1 MKKHFFSMLLL
12 WVCLLGGAIPAS
24 AWKDIKIDLTNGNL
38 LTTSEKDE
46 NVEYNQRPALKF
58 GVAIADDGTVTRVD
72 ADDAS
77 AAIVL
82 NGKFHSTQH
91 GWGNFSATV
100 KVEGPVKISMGTCN
114 WGGDVKVTNAT
125 GTQVATFN
133 TNTGAGCYSTSNPT
147 VASAIYKGDATTLT
161 ISGGSYTPY
170 IAVEKVNAADL
181 KTDYKVTFSLG
192 SVTAEG
198 FLPAEETVE
207 EGSTLTIPTNHS
219 LYIEGKTL
227 TGWTDGTNT
236 YKAGDK
242 LTVTANT
249 TLTPVFKDNTK
260 TLADRTSDVTLL
272 WDFQRKNGAPIMQYQ
287 NKTNIYVTQVTI
299 GGETIDVK
307 LDIDA
312 TSGKV
317 NNSGWTDWCQWNG
330 GTKFTIPSCKDA
342 VVTILGMN
350 DFGAAGKTATT
361 VDGSTD
367 YTVGNPL
374 VYTITSESK
383 TIDIVIGTDGGY
395 YRTIQTVLP
404 KTEAA
409 GDKTIFSFS
418 LTSPEDVTLNDKEE
432 VDLSQYGTVNGGTAK
447 LYCGKDNQKLINKS
461 GNIMIHGSGGHH
473 FIITLSDNNTFEEG
487 DIISVTT
494 TNGKYAGE
502 VTFTNSNTSTN
513 TLDEEGKYIVKAA
526 DAGKTEFYI
535 YRGTKSSEAGVY
547 DYYSAFSGITVT
559 RPAKQEEVE
568 PALTSLKIGDADILS
583 SIEGTEYTYNVT
595 SYDNLPQVSAEA
607 NDNGAVETT
616 QASADN
622 GYKATV
628 VLKNKTTNET
638 VKTYTITFKKVSV
651 KGGKLFTWY
660 VSDGTTTS
668 LSDGSDYKYI
678 RTSESNPSFAI
689 KGKGKVGGD
698 SRFKAS
704 EGAGNMWAL
713 VVPENAIV
721 EKVEFTNCSENYYQ
735 NPNTDSNVTT
745 TFNVASEGATVT
757 TTDANGNVL
766 QYLSKGQLITSTIA
780 NHQAGTP
787 ITFYADGGQQLAF
800 STINI
805 YYSITDNGTLKLV
818 KQSVND
824 GATVERNGNI
834 ALIFDNDVTLANGAS
849 VKVNGTDVRTVAS
862 GSKLTAYFWGLAYNS
877 ENTVTLAAN
886 SVVDDFGNKYDKE
899 ISFKVNVGSKK
910 AAEMKQYDYV
920 VSNAT
925 ELDAAIAELAQTN
938 KAATAERKTVFLKN
952 GNYTY
957 GTLTG
962 SYQHNVSLDKI
973 YNVSLIG
980 ESKDGVLISG
990 TTDGITSSTLHLGDN
1005 GTGKYLQDLTI
1016 RNNLEFRTNNYK
1028 AVNVAMTGGNKAIL
1042 KNVALQASQDTYVTG
1057 KRTYLEDCDIYGT
1070 VDFICGGGDIFFEK
1084 CNLILGNRGGDV
1096 IVAPNTDAATQWGY
1110 VLNNCTVKADEG
1122 ATAVTDKSWHLGR
1135 PWQNEPRAYYL
1146 NTKMDV
1152 LCSDAGWTNMSNLT
1166 THFYEYNSVDKNGN
1180 KIDLSTRKNSP
1191 SSINQYT
1198 PVLTDAEAAEF
1209 TAHNVIGGNDAWD
1222 AAAYTQQ
1229 VAAPAQLAANAAKLT
1244 WQKVD
1249 DALLYAIFKDGK
1261 YVANTTDCEYTATE
1275 EGTYTVRAANEM
1287 GGLGTASDAV
1297 EVSIKVTAKL
1307 SAGGMG
1313 TFCSAQTVKTPAG
1326 LTAYTAT
1333 VSNNTVTLTKVEDGI
1348 IPAGNGVVL
1357 SGEANATYD
1366 MEPATTDKN
1375 TLEGNELK
1383 GTLERTLIENDYSF
1397 VLVYDKDEDVSYFK
1411 NFQNGAYIPAGKAY
1425 IEIPAAMQDA
1435 KLHIIIGGTDGI
1447 NVIKSNSKTNDAYY
1461 TLGGQ
1466 RTIAPKKGIYIHN
1479 GKKIIIK

>member
-1 MKKHFFSMLLL
+1 MLLL

-38 LTTSEKDE
+38 LTSDE
-46 NVEYNQRPALKF
+46 ITNKTMVKF
-58 GVAIADDGTVTRVD
+58 GVAIADDGTATRVD

-100 KVEGPVKISMGTCN
+100 AVEGPVKISMGTCN
-114 WGGDVKVTNAT
+114 YGGDVKVTNAA

-147 VASAIYKGDATTLT
+147 VASTIYKGDATTLT
-161 ISGGSYTPY
+161 ISGGAYTPY
-170 IAVEKVNAADL
+170 IAVEKANAADL

-192 SVTAEG
+192 SVQAEG

-207 EGSTLTIPTNHS
+207 DGSSFTIPTNHS

-236 YKAGDK
+236 YNVGDK
-242 LTVTANT
+242 MTVTANT

-260 TLADRTSDVTLL
+260 TLADRTSSVTLL
-272 WDFQRKNGAPIMQYQ
+272 WDFQRKNGAPTMQYQ
-287 NKTNIYVTQVTI
+287 NKTNIYVTQATI

-307 LDIDA
+307 MDVD
-312 TSGKV
+312 TNNGGKL
-317 NNSGWTDWCQWNG
+317 NNGSWNDWCQLNG
-330 GTKFTIPSCKDA
+330 GTKLTIPSYTGA
-342 VVTILGMN
+342 VVSIESYDPL
-350 DFGAAGKTATT
+350 GAAGKTATT
-361 VDGSTD
+361 IDGSSGYTSSKAIT
-367 YTVGNPL
+367 YTV
-374 VYTITSESK
+374 TSESE
-383 TIDIVIGTDGGY
+383 TIDIVIGNDGTY

-404 KTEAA
+404 AKKVA
-409 GDKTIFSFS
+409 GDETIFSFN
-418 LTSPEDVTLNDKEE
+418 VTATENVSFDGNTTT
-432 VDLSQYGTVNGGTAK
+432 DISDYASISGGTVKVYNNRSDAAQMIMSEGS
-447 LYCGKDNQKLINKS
+447 INMS
-461 GNIMIHGSGGHH
+461 GSGGSR
-473 FIITLSDNNTFEEG
+473 IEITLADGNTLQEG
-487 DIISVTT
+487 DVITVFTKNSINGPEIVFSGNAQSK
-494 TNGKYAGE
+494 TNLVDNKYT
-502 VTFTNSNTSTN
+502 VSKS
-513 TLDEEGKYIVKAA
+513 
-526 DAGKTEFYI
+526 DAGKNVFYI
-535 YRGTKSSEAGVY
+535 YRGEKVNSSYQLPTGV
-547 DYYSAFSGITVT
+547 SVV
-559 RPAKQEEVE
+559 RPAKQEETE
-568 PALTSLKIGDADILS
+568 PVLTSLKIGDSEILS

-595 SYDNLPQVSAEA
+595 SYDNLPQVSATA
-607 NDNGAVETT
+607 NDNGTVETT

-628 VLKNKTTNET
+628 VLKNKTTEET
-638 VKTYTITFKKVSV
+638 VKTYTITFNKVNVIS
-651 KGGKLFTWY
+651 GKQFTWY

-668 LSDGSDYKYI
+668 LSDGTEYTSI
-678 RTSESNPSFAI
+678 RVSESNPSFAI
-689 KGKGKVGGD
+689 KGKGRAVGGD

-704 EGAGNMWAL
+704 EGADNMWAL
-713 VVPENAIV
+713 VVPANAIV

-757 TTDANGNVL
+757 TTDATGNVL

-805 YYSITDNGTLKLV
+805 YYSITDNGSLKFT

-834 ALIFDNDVTLANGAS
+834 VLTFDNDVTLTDGAS
-849 VKVNGTDVRTVAS
+849 VKVNGTDVRTVVS
-862 GSKLTAYFWGLAYNS
+862 GSNIKAYYWGLAYNS

-886 SVVDDFGNKYDKE
+886 SVADGFGNKYDKE

-910 AAEMKQYDYV
+910 AVEMKEYDYV
-920 VSNAT
+920 VSNAE
-925 ELDAAIAELAQTN
+925 ELDAAIAELATTN
-938 KAATAERKTVFLKN
+938 KTATAERKTVFLKN

-957 GTLTG
+957 GTLEG
-962 SYQHNVSLDKI
+962 SYKYNVSLKIDNWNSI

-980 ESKDGVLISG
+980 ESKDGVIISG
-990 TTDGITSSTLHLGDN
+990 TTTGITSGTLNLGD
-1005 GTGKYLQDLTI
+1005 GTGNYLQDLTV

-1028 AVNVAMTGGNKAIL
+1028 AVNVAMLGGNKAIL

-1084 CNLILGNRGGDV
+1084 CNLILGNRGGNV

-1122 ATAVTDKSWHLGR
+1122 ATLVTDKSWNLGR
-1135 PWQNEPRAYYL
+1135 PWQNEPRAYFL
-1146 NTKMDV
+1146 NTKMNV
-1152 LCSDAGWTNMSNLT
+1152 LCSDAGWAQMGNLP

-1191 SSINQYT
+1191 TSTNTYT

-1229 VAAPAQLAANAAKLT
+1229 MVAPMHFSADLAKLT

-1249 DALLYAIFKDGK
+1249 GALCYVIFKDGK
-1261 YVANTTDCEYTATE
+1261 YVANTTACEYTATE

-1287 GGLGTASDAV
+1287 GGLGASTYDV
-1297 EVSIKVTAKL
+1297 EVSFKVTAKL

-1357 SGEANATYD
+1357 SGEANKTYE
-1366 MEPATTDKN
+1366 MEITTSDHGF
-1375 TLEGNELK
+1375 LEGNELV
-1383 GTLERTLIENDYSF
+1383 GTLVRMHIENDYSF
-1397 VLVYDKDEDVSYFK
+1397 VLVYDQTQDVSYFK

-1425 IEIPAAMQDA
+1425 LQIPTATQDA
-1435 KLHIIIGGTDGI
+1435 KFNVVIGGTDGI
-1447 NVIKSNSKTNDAYY
+1447 NAIENSGKAKEAYY

-1466 RTIAPKKGIYIHN
+1466 KTYAPQKGIYIHG
-1479 GKKIIIK
+1479 GKKVIIK

>member
-1 MKKHFFSMLLL
+1 MLLL

-38 LTTSEKDE
+38 LTSNEIT
-46 NVEYNQRPALKF
+46 NTTMVKF
-58 GVAIADDGTVTRVD
+58 GVAIADDGTATRVD

-100 KVEGPVKISMGTCN
+100 VVEGPVKISMGTCN
-114 WGGDVKVTNAT
+114 YGGDVKVTNAA

-147 VASAIYKGDATTLT
+147 VASTFYKGDATTLT
-161 ISGGSYTPY
+161 ISGGAYTPY
-170 IAVEKVNAADL
+170 IAVEKANAADL

-192 SVTAEG
+192 SVQAEG
-198 FLPAEETVE
+198 FLPTEETVE
-207 EGSTLTIPTNHS
+207 DGSSLTIPTNHS

-236 YKAGDK
+236 YKAGDNM
-242 LTVTANT
+242 TVTANT

-260 TLADRTSDVTLL
+260 TLADRTSSVTLL
-272 WDFQRKNGAPIMQYQ
+272 WDFQRQNGAPYVAFEKNTGIF
-287 NKTNIYVTQVTI
+287 VTQATI
-299 GGETIDVK
+299 DGETIDVK

-317 NNSGWTDWCQWNG
+317 NNYGWTDWCQWNG

-342 VVTILGMN
+342 VVTIKGMY

-361 VDGSTD
+361 VDGSSD

-374 VYTITSESK
+374 VYTVTSESG
-383 TIDIVIGTDGGY
+383 TIDIVIGNDGGY

-404 KTEAA
+404 VVKQGTAE
-409 GDKTIFSFS
+409 DETIFSFNV
-418 LTSPEDVTLNDKEE
+418 TATEDVSIDGKTTTDIS
-432 VDLSQYGTVNGGTAK
+432 DYASISGGTVKVYNNRSDAA
-447 LYCGKDNQKLINKS
+447 
-461 GNIMIHGSGGHH
+461 IMIMSEGSINMSGSGGSR
-473 FIITLSDNNTFEEG
+473 IEITLADGNTLQEG
-487 DIISVTT
+487 DVITVFTKNSINGPEIVFSGNAQSK
-494 TNGKYAGE
+494 TNLVDNKYT
-502 VTFTNSNTSTN
+502 VSKS
-513 TLDEEGKYIVKAA
+513 
-526 DAGKTEFYI
+526 DAGKNVFYI
-535 YRGTKSSEAGVY
+535 YRGEKVNNSYQLPTGV
-547 DYYSAFSGITVT
+547 SVV
-559 RPAKQEEVE
+559 RPAKQEETE
-568 PALTSLKIGDADILS
+568 PALTSLKIGDSEILS

-595 SYDNLPQVSAEA
+595 SYDNLPQVSATA
-607 NDNGAVETT
+607 NDNGTVETT

-628 VLKNKTTNET
+628 VLKNKTTEET
-638 VKTYTITFKKVSV
+638 VKTYTITFNKVNVIS
-651 KGGKLFTWY
+651 GKQFTWY

-668 LSDGSDYKYI
+668 LSDGTDYTSI
-678 RTSESNPSFAI
+678 RVSESNPSFAI
-689 KGKGKVGGD
+689 KGKGRAVGGD

-704 EGAGNMWAL
+704 EGADNMWAL
-713 VVPENAIV
+713 VVPANAIV
-721 EKVEFTNCSENYYQ
+721 EKVEFTNCSENYY
-735 NPNTDSNVTT
+735 NAEENKNVTT

-757 TTDANGNVL
+757 TTDANGKVL

-780 NHQAGTP
+780 NHQAGNP

-805 YYSITDNGTLKLV
+805 YYSITDNGSLKLM

-834 ALIFDNDVTLANGAS
+834 VLTFDNDITLAKGAS
-849 VKVNGTDVRTVAS
+849 VKVNGTDVRTVAN
-862 GSKLTAYFWGLAYNS
+862 GSHLTAYYWGLAYDS

-886 SVVDDFGNKYDKE
+886 SVADGFGNKYDKE

-910 AAEMKQYDYV
+910 AVEMKEYDYV
-920 VSNAT
+920 VSNAE
-925 ELDAAIAELAQTN
+925 ELDAAIAELATTN
-938 KAATAERKTVFLKN
+938 KTATAERKTVFLKN

-957 GTLTG
+957 GTLEG
-962 SYQHNVSLDKI
+962 SYQYNVSLKIDNWNSI

-980 ESKDGVLISG
+980 ESKDGVVISG
-990 TTDGITSSTLHLGDN
+990 TTTGITSGTLNLGD
-1005 GTGKYLQDLTI
+1005 GTGNYLQDLTV

-1028 AVNVAMTGGNKAIL
+1028 AVNVAMLGGNKAIL

-1084 CNLILGNRGGDV
+1084 CNLILGNRGGNV

-1122 ATAVTDKSWHLGR
+1122 ATLVTDKSWNLGR

-1146 NTKMDV
+1146 NTKMEV
-1152 LCSDAGWTNMSNLT
+1152 LCSDAGWAQMGNLP

-1180 KIDLSTRKNSP
+1180 RIDLSTRKNSP
-1191 SSINQYT
+1191 SSTNTYT

-1229 VAAPAQLAANAAKLT
+1229 MVAPAHFSADLANLM

-1249 DALLYAIFKDGK
+1249 GALCYAIFKDGK
-1261 YVANTTDCEYTATE
+1261 YVANTTACDYTATE

-1287 GGLGTASDAV
+1287 GGLGASTYAV
-1297 EVSIKVTAKL
+1297 EVSFKVTAKL

-1333 VSNNTVTLTKVEDGI
+1333 VSDNTVTLTKVEDGI

-1357 SGEANATYD
+1357 SGEANKTYE
-1366 MEPATTDKN
+1366 MEITTSDH
-1375 TLEGNELK
+1375 GVLK
-1383 GTLERTLIENDYSF
+1383 GNQLVGTLVRMLIENDNSF
-1397 VLVYDKDEDVSYFK
+1397 VLVYDQTQGVSYFK

-1425 IEIPAAMQDA
+1425 LQIPTATQDA
-1435 KLHIIIGGTDGI
+1435 KFNVVIGGTDGI
-1447 NVIKSNSKTNDAYY
+1447 NAIENSGNTNDAYY

-1466 RTIAPKKGIYIHN
+1466 KTYAPQKGIYIHD
-1479 GKKIIIK
+1479 GKKVIIK